1 MFLLPELLGLLVLE
15 AVMTMAVVLV
25 SVDDEAESAGVE
37 LRSRVVGQGRFT
49 LVKRWTY
56 GKNTQKQNSSVEETM
71 MWRVGQQGRLC
82 NWLISC
88 QLCFSTVCQWW
99 DCSYLSDLRV
109 DSQRS
114 LNVSGQLFILRYQG
128 TPYHGL
134 APWFKIFFLILVGHI
149 KSVTLQKFQN
159 KNLFSVGSYREKRS
173 FLLDLC

>member
-1 MFLLPELLGLLVLE
+1 MFLLPELLAGLLVLE
-15 AVMTMAVVLV
+15 LAVMTMAMA
-25 SVDDEAESAGVE
+25 VDDEVESAGVE
-37 LRSRVVGQGRFT
+37 LRSRVVGQGSFT
-49 LVKRWTY
+49 VVKRWTH

-134 APWFKIFFLILVGHI
+134 APWFNFFFNSCGSHQKRNFAKISEQ
-149 KSVTLQKFQN
+149 KSIFCRKL
-159 KNLFSVGSYREKRS
+159 
-173 FLLDLC
+173 